1 MSIFFDFDVGERG
14 RRFRR
19 AIDADRYEI
28 ELFWDRKHTENIFGE
43 VDLGYLIELS
53 PLSICMIDE
62 DKKVIGFMALNDHPN
77 VPSVSP
83 ADWEL
88 WVRNMF
94 QRYYLSRNTLFI
106 HFMCCAEYVAET
118 FFEEALASVFNNDMY
133 LLQIVLVVPPGS
145 TFDDFSKYQTFRK
158 HTINKITAKRSDDSE
173 IEHYVYVAQ
182 RKDFC
187 PKLTVRRAV
196 EEDND
201 DVVEILDKLCPKLK
215 ELYGEYY
222 ISEIIGRR
230 PESGRKVIVAQLQE
244 RAVGVMCLNSEI
256 DYQNLIKTYD
266 LSSYFGLKK
275 ATDFEKEVLKRSNN
289 LVELFAD
296 PILLGERSPFD
307 DVPKLSA
314 IQLDGCQRKE
324 KTRRSRKSSG
334 RVNFGENAAM
344 RRSFDHLYFIQQSD
358 EFSDQA
364 FMTSP
369 TPSLIPPNKAVY
381 LEADP
386 FDYEIVN
393 IDYKLLTVPDVASF
407 AQIPENKQKADAE
420 RFASSTLNKQR
431 QYQRRQ
437 SVLKAAN
444 ADVKEQ
450 VYHGDPNAFMIE
462 LYALR
467 EDIDERKGYDLL
479 EAAFE
484 IMKDY
489 DYCLIRVPC
498 DGKSIHLLQHFCFV
512 SSKGDVC
519 TEYALYIA
527 HRHSVLGKLRVRKA
541 EVIDVPQ
548 IINLIQTLE
557 GKETMWIV
565 ENSIM
570 GKKQHQ
576 AYVFMSGVTLVGY
589 GIVEPPE
596 QINFIQAKFNLDYY
610 HIGKYHNRGH
620 GASVG
625 FATLKTTLVYP
636 VFETHFRFFL
646 RDMMRLQGCDNL
658 MWLTGYRN
666 KWVIHKANT
675 MAIAM
680 VPLLPRKSES
690 ICGLIPQLKNL
701 GVFSRKIM
709 AFNTWFINNKIT
721 SITKL
726 NVDARIVVVG
736 AGNTALACLNALLFG
751 AGSPYLTFTNVTL
764 VSPSGLPFIRH
775 CKPHVEMMFLRHRT
789 TTDQFLKSTPYT
801 YYLNVVVGTVVDIN
815 KQEKFITLLSG
826 HRCYYDKLLLLFGK
840 QYQHPDYLQSVL
852 ERAKNVKSGN
862 IPPYSRL
869 DDPSYR
875 EPQINTYYETPD
887 NVFIVNSLTEANK
900 ALRFVKNFY
909 YRNSSTEC
917 TNQVIVY
924 GAYLHAYC
932 CIAALLEMEIPARNI
947 TFVEPFPPEDPTK
960 PRIPVFSNIY
970 VDQTMREVLNELG
983 ISVYR
988 SYYFQS
994 WNVDMYNMATHVN
1007 FLSHFQMVE
1016 LECSAMFY
1024 YGVKGIDAN
1033 AFQAIHRSGMA
1044 YDAGILIDHQF
1055 RTNDPSIFAAGPSTR
1070 YCPRYFAEFKKQKFY
1085 DSYEVGEKLGA
1096 EIRNQLDPLFSQKAA
1111 ESNKS
1116 MRSSVR
1122 TVSFDSSI
1130 DRNSQQSA
1138 EDKESFFGSKRETRD
1153 KVKCERVPEFVKP
1166 IVKQCMLPGGLQY
1179 LEVRSPG
1186 MKIPHHYIQT
1196 LDFNGY
1202 ILETF
1207 QGGYFKLHLT
1217 ADSIVDGITCLSPE
1231 SYSIGH
1237 FKNLYG
1243 KSAVVLNN
1251 VHIKFASKR
1260 IDNLYEYFNS
1270 PGIFFLYHEHVEE
1283 LFMMAKELLPMKI
1296 DDPLPERVCGRDM
1309 VVAKE
1314 TYRTTTGEYCVKPN
1328 PNKAMERADCSINCR
1343 RVIFMTGVEKRLQGK
1358 TITQPTMISET
1369 KDTYRG
1375 IAKSP
1380 LMPPAVTVRGFGP
1393 RHKEIWMPLTAKVHR
1408 AVYDRIHVKK
1418 ECHEVAA
1425 VFQSE
1430 TKKKFQVPFAL
1441 SPLAS
1446 WSHGECGKVYPDNTE
1461 KCGRSMVQ
1469 GVDYKGLGAH
1479 PWVARIGFTREY
1491 DTTRGSDCNELFC
1504 APPTQA
1510 IKVENVV
1517 VHVGYE
1523 QKIFRH
1529 DIALIVLKDEMK
1541 YSVSVAPICLNDKPE
1556 IVINER
1562 ALLVGWGKL
1571 SGQNNLPSQ
1580 FKKASE
1586 DSKVWAKMYYLYFKP
1601 ISNIISCSPNT
1612 QYKEQWLLTK
1622 GKMSAVVKNIENA
1635 AKLNKLEIKENL
1647 SMLSCEKNASSN
1659 FVAVIVETL
1668 KSKSLLKRF
1677 FICIIW
1683 WNTCTFVDHGL
1694 TLNSVLLKGNKYF
1707 NYGLV
1712 ASLACQEWKRTLVGT
1727 AHAAGYML
1735 GIFFVGSLS
1744 DRWLLTKGKKN
1755 TVVMNIENAA
1765 KLNKIEI
1772 KENLSTLSY
1781 EKETSSNFM
1790 AVIAKTFKS
1799 KSLLKRFFV
1808 CIIWW
1813 NTCTF
1818 VDHGLLIN
1826 SVLLK
1831 GNRYVNYGVISFKW
1845 FNIGL
1850 LFILAFF
1857 FLDESPRW
1865 HLTKGHI
1872 EAAVKILNK
1881 AAKINKVE
1889 IEESLEMLTYEKDDS
1904 SNFTTAITD
1913 TFKSR
1918 ALLKSCLACMT
1929 DEKEKEAENNYFN
1942 LKLFLYQ
1949 TLYAEE
1955 KKKKYKKDY
1964 GDDEKQ
1970 QSIILYPKQIKTS
1983 TKSKVVEGRSKIA
1996 RLSELLKMLTD
2007 VLRRIIRVKNG
2018 KSFASTEVVRG
2029 CPTKKRKIK
2038 PMLCHPNSID
2048 KQLGSQH
2055 QQIYL
2060 EEKSSVKKLRY
2071 QTTPYPV
2078 QATVEAFCIMS
2089 MQVMK
2094 EVMDYMMVSTTT
2106 DLTMVM
2112 ATNMS
2117 MVMNIMI
2124 SIITIQAIT
2133 VMATSAI
2140 TIIWGTDIIIS
2151 ITIFITS
2158 KAMTD
2163 DQKAIIRQHFEQLSM
2178 ECIKDNPIT
2187 SDDIAS
2193 LKAKKMDESGMLQ
2206 KETILQKAKA
2216 MTMKQIRNT
2225 GKMIRKSCQPKN
2237 NVEDEKI
2244 DPIKDGVFIEE
2255 KEVMCYMA
2263 CVMKMANTMDGKG
2276 MFDVAGAEAMVE
2288 KTHGDDT
2295 TMIENSKKLFDVCK
2309 SDGIQDI
2316 KEDIIMLHIAS

>member
-1 MSIFFDFDVGERG
+1 MIALTEDVYKLFDNVTEEVSRNVRHLMQQLWLNWSHVGVEYDVKVNNIQKLVQIEKDLHSDVLDETKQKLKVMQHQVTDLNMDRLAKLRQDLQEKYDQTNNRVLELRERLSRLWECLDEDQIYRDNFLQAHPGCTPSTEAAIKEEIKRCEQIKRQKIQVFVANMRTKIKLMWDNIMYSSREREEFLHYYQDIF
-14 RRFRR
+14 
-19 AIDADRYEI
+19 
-28 ELFWDRKHTENIFGE
+28 TEDTLTLHEMYLEKITKFYNEHKNIF
-43 VDLGYLIELS
+43 D
-53 PLSICMIDE
+53 
-62 DKKVIGFMALNDHPN
+62 
-77 VPSVSP
+77 
-83 ADWEL
+83 
-88 WVRNMF
+88 
-94 QRYYLSRNTLFI
+94 
-106 HFMCCAEYVAET
+106 
-118 FFEEALASVFNNDMY
+118 
-133 LLQIVLVVPPGS
+133 LVVTRKNLWLKQAEMDARASEPGR
-145 TFDDFSKYQTFRK
+145 YHNR
-158 HTINKITAKRSDDSE
+158 
-173 IEHYVYVAQ
+173 
-182 RKDFC
+182 
-187 PKLTVRRAV
+187 
-196 EEDND
+196 
-201 DVVEILDKLCPKLK
+201 
-215 ELYGEYY
+215 G
-222 ISEIIGRR
+222 G
-230 PESGRKVIVAQLQE
+230 
-244 RAVGVMCLNSEI
+244 
-256 DYQNLIKTYD
+256 NL
-266 LSSYFGLKK
+266 LRE
-275 ATDFEKEVLKRSNN
+275 EKERKAIETN
-289 LVELFAD
+289 
-296 PILLGERSPFD
+296 ERHN
-307 DVPKLSA
+307 KLSA
-314 IQLDGCQRKE
+314 RKQALTPSNPLLRSLATSPLGKRNRTAAGLAHTAE
-324 KTRRSRKSSG
+324 RTRRVSG
-334 RVNFGENAAM
+334 RLATKALVVKAESNGATVKRKLEYGGDTQKTPKANGSILKHKRTSIGKRRSGGRRSNGARNTVSSENARKNPLM
-344 RRSFDHLYFIQQSD
+344 ETTKLTSYSDFKVRQCKRNSD
-358 EFSDQA
+358 ELQA

-393 IDYKLLTVPDVASF
+393 IDY
-407 AQIPENKQKADAE
+407 N
-420 RFASSTLNKQR
+420 
-431 QYQRRQ
+431 
-437 SVLKAAN
+437 
-444 ADVKEQ
+444 
-450 VYHGDPNAFMIE
+450 
-462 LYALR
+462 
-467 EDIDERKGYDLL
+467 
-479 EAAFE
+479 
-484 IMKDY
+484 
-489 DYCLIRVPC
+489 
-498 DGKSIHLLQHFCFV
+498 
-512 SSKGDVC
+512 
-519 TEYALYIA
+519 
-527 HRHSVLGKLRVRKA
+527 KLRVRKA

-636 VFETHFRFFL
+636 V
-646 RDMMRLQGCDNL
+646 
-658 MWLTGYRN
+658 
-666 KWVIHKANT
+666 IHKANT

-701 GVFSRKIM
+701 GVFSRKI
-709 AFNTWFINNKIT
+709 
-721 SITKL
+721 
-726 NVDARIVVVG
+726 
-736 AGNTALACLNALLFG
+736 

-815 KQEKFITLLSG
+815 K
-826 HRCYYDKLLLLFGK
+826 
-840 QYQHPDYLQSVL
+840 
-852 ERAKNVKSGN
+852 SGN

-909 YRNSSTEC
+909 YRN
-917 TNQVIVY
+917 NQVIVY

-1085 DSYEVGEKLGA
+1085 DSYEVGEK
-1096 EIRNQLDPLFSQKAA
+1096 
-1111 ESNKS
+1111 
-1116 MRSSVR
+1116 
-1122 TVSFDSSI
+1122 
-1130 DRNSQQSA
+1130 
-1138 EDKESFFGSKRETRD
+1138 
-1153 KVKCERVPEFVKP
+1153 
-1166 IVKQCMLPGGLQY
+1166 
-1179 LEVRSPG
+1179 
-1186 MKIPHHYIQT
+1186 
-1196 LDFNGY
+1196 GY

-1251 VHIKFASKR
+1251 VHIKFA
-1260 IDNLYEYFNS
+1260 
-1270 PGIFFLYHEHVEE
+1270 
-1283 LFMMAKELLPMKI
+1283 KI

-1446 WSHGECGKVYPDNTE
+1446 WSHGEVFDLAPFPPNPYQTNIAPFMYCSDYCHISQGTPPYTCGKVYPDNTE

-1845 FNIGL
+1845 FNIAY
-1850 LFILAFF
+1850 IPNTVKKPQAIP
-1857 FLDESPRW
+1857 LD
-1865 HLTKGHI
+1865 
-1872 EAAVKILNK
+1872 V
-1881 AAKINKVE
+1881 VC
-1889 IEESLEMLTYEKDDS
+1889 
-1904 SNFTTAITD
+1904 
-1913 TFKSR
+1913 FK
-1918 ALLKSCLACMT
+1918 T

-1949 TLYAEE
+1949 TLYVSKMTGEETNKHKGLFTQNKLSYLHWLGKQRAEE

-1970 QSIILYPKQIKTS
+1970 VVISLSCSFIKGVYIIMFSNLDHEVNIFSFLFLVNMHIFSTYKSHNMTS
-1983 TKSKVVEGRSKIA
+1983 
-1996 RLSELLKMLTD
+1996 
-2007 VLRRIIRVKNG
+2007 
-2018 KSFASTEVVRG
+2018 
-2029 CPTKKRKIK
+2029 
-2038 PMLCHPNSID
+2038 HPNSID

-2055 QQIYL
+2055 QQM
-2060 EEKSSVKKLRY
+2060 RY